1 MGIGRLWGFAWF
13 AVFGVSILLG
23 ERAGQ
28 AEPSPASANQSAPVR
43 VYSPGNGVAA
53 PNFVPAKLDLDPI
66 DPCDLKVDGKVY
78 LSFLVDTIGVPRN
91 LTFIQP
97 IGSDL
102 DMLALRIVSEDR
114 FSPGTLS
121 GTPVVVAQSVVVTL
135 KTCVLQFEDKA
146 GHRSYK
152 LRLRLPPDQNFSA
165 MQNPPKE
172 AIFNDAE
179 TDGLDSLASRIG
191 GSVIAPVPLYTLEVK
206 MLKARRKLRYQETC
220 LISVTIDTRGMPIA
234 AKVLRGINPDLDS
247 KALEA
252 VNSFR
257 FRPATKSG
265 RPVAVRQVMEVSFR
279 FY

>member
-1 MGIGRLWGFAWF
+1 
-13 AVFGVSILLG
+13 
-23 ERAGQ
+23 
-28 AEPSPASANQSAPVR
+28 
-43 VYSPGNGVAA
+43 
-53 PNFVPAKLDLDPI
+53 
-66 DPCDLKVDGKVY
+66 
-78 LSFLVDTIGVPRN
+78 
-91 LTFIQP
+91 
-97 IGSDL
+97 
-102 DMLALRIVSEDR
+102 
-114 FSPGTLS
+114 
-121 GTPVVVAQSVVVTL
+121 
-135 KTCVLQFEDKA
+135 
-146 GHRSYK
+146 
-152 LRLRLPPDQNFSA
+152 